1 MELKEKLKPWVNGIP
16 HLFDL
21 YEKEMTVIVS
31 VSFLAGLVLGI
42 IL

>member
-1 MELKEKLKPWVNGIP
+1 MENLKTWVNGIP

-21 YEKEMTVIVS
+21 YQKEMTVIVS
-31 VSFLAGLVLGI
+31 TSVLVGFIVGI

>member
-1 MELKEKLKPWVNGIP
+1 MEKIKTWVNGIP

-21 YEKEMTVIVS
+21 YKKEMTVIVS
-31 VSFLAGLVLGI
+31 ASLLVGFILGL

>member
-1 MELKEKLKPWVNGIP
+1 MENLKTWVNGIP

-21 YEKEMTVIVS
+21 YQKEMTVIVS
-31 VSFLAGLVLGI
+31 ASVLVGFIVGL